1 MTFAHP
7 ALAWTA
13 LGAVALPIVIHLLF
27 RRRRVPLEWAAMDLL
42 REAVRRTNRRTKF
55 EQWILLVLRTLAV
68 LAAGLAIAVPM
79 ASDEL
84 GLQDRRTTWMVVV
97 DNGATS
103 QLVTDDESSQSQQ
116 ASRELDRL
124 LDEVRVA
131 LRARGERDRVGVMT
145 AAARPTV
152 VLQPTADMV
161 EVERVLSRVTASM
174 TPSDLEGA
182 LRIARE
188 TLSASEFDTEGD
200 EAASTRELRKI
211 FIASGF
217 RRGALGEGQVF
228 GQTSITVDDTTQT
241 ATQDEGPF
249 LQDSIEILATV
260 PASDVPTDIRIRSLE
275 ARMLPSGDALAVRV
289 VLAREGSDVRAEE
302 SKVGAFADGFASST
316 QRVVRWD
323 AGQTEATVEFQL
335 TQESATARTSQAAI
349 SNRQDQ
355 RRAVRVE
362 LSEDRLRPG
371 NNAYTIVDVRP
382 EIEVGVVGRRGSLD
396 MADLEKIPASLWIAR
411 ALSPMVGGGIRV
423 REIDPSALDS
433 RALLGLD
440 AVILARPDL
449 LATTSM
455 ETLGEFA
462 RAGGVVVVLPSGES
476 LTQSWSAELFPRLG
490 VGLRFTGDVKVLET
504 PLRLAD
510 EQPRTPLLSTVR
522 PELDA
527 LSSPVEA
534 NRLIEC
540 TGFTTGEV
548 VLLYANGLP
557 LVVAQSPRLDQ
568 QTAVVDVTAT
578 GKTRASGADSEASTP
593 NASTSNTPT
602 FKASTPL
609 DQTQRADSKAGL
621 IVVFTSAPELSWT
634 NLPVKPL
641 MVPLLQ
647 EIVRA
652 GLQLAASR
660 DEVAVGAV
668 IQAEPSTTLQAVTS
682 PTAEPPL
689 GTALRD
695 TSSQSTFEATVSMG
709 ADGVALD
716 VVPVAGVWRSE
727 NQLVLASNV
736 REDSIA
742 LTPIAVE
749 QLRAAFAPVGGITWT
764 ASSENSNEDP
774 ARMTTKA
781 WSLWSWPLFVI
792 ALLALLTEGVLAK
805 IFSHMSFH
813 RAGVS
818 ESTDSRG
825 TGLRGTG
832 SILDR
837 VRATRGGAS

>member
-55 EQWILLVLRTLAV
+55 EQWILLVLRALAV

-103 QLVTDDESSQSQQ
+103 QLVTDGESSQSQQ

-182 LRIARE
+182 LRLARE
-188 TLSASEFDTEGD
+188 TLSASEFDTEGN

-217 RRGALGEGQVF
+217 RRGALREGQVF
-228 GQTSITVDDTTQT
+228 GQTSISVDDTTQK
-241 ATQDEGPF
+241 ATQDDGPF

-260 PASDVPTDIRIRSLE
+260 PASDVPTDVRIRSLE

-396 MADLEKIPASLWIAR
+396 TADLEKIPASLWIAR

-423 REIDPSALDS
+423 REIDPSTLDS

-455 ETLGEFA
+455 ETLGDFA

-534 NRLIEC
+534 NRLVEC

-568 QTAVVDVTAT
+568 QNAVVDVTAT
-578 GKTRASGADSEASTP
+578 SKTRASGADSEASTP
-593 NASTSNTPT
+593 NTPT

-609 DQTQRADSKAGL
+609 DQTQRADSRAGL
-621 IVVFTSAPELSWT
+621 IVVLTSAPELSWT

-668 IQAEPSTTLQAVTS
+668 IQAEPSTTLQVVTS
-682 PTAEPPL
+682 PIAEPPS
-689 GTALRD
+689 GTAFRD
-695 TSSQSTFEATVSMG
+695 PSSQSTSEATLSIGPDG
-709 ADGVALD
+709 AALD

-742 LTPIAVE
+742 LTPIAAE
-749 QLRAAFAPVGGITWT
+749 ELRAAFAPVGGMTWT
-764 ASSENSNEDP
+764 ASSENSKEDP
-774 ARMTTKA
+774 ARMTAKA

-818 ESTDSRG
+818 ESTVSRG

-832 SILDR
+832 AILDR